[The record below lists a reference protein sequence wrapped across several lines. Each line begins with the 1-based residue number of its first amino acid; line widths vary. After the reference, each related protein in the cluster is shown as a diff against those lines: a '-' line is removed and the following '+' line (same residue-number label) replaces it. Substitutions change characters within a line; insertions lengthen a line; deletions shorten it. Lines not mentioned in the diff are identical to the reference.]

1 MKESLL
7 YNSKNMH
14 CFYGVTKAPKAKDFY
29 GPHFHED
36 YELLFF
42 YDGDAD
48 FTIGESHY
56 HLQKNDL
63 LLIQPNVYHR
73 LQPLS
78 SHPYERV
85 VFTFSKEVIL
95 EELRPFLQSANSLYH
110 IEANAPIKRIF
121 DNVRE
126 SLEVFS
132 KEEFEYFSATSLN
145 QVLLQLKYFSPHTEK
160 ETNGGSSTLESILLY
175 IDENLASP
183 LTIAD
188 LSKQFNLSESWIAH
202 SFKKALGVSPSQY
215 INRKKIIY
223 AQSLIHKGIPPMQ
236 AAEECGYANYTTF
249 YRQYK
254 KHLGI
259 SPAEDTKPV

>member
-1 MKESLL
+1 MKENLL
-7 YNSKNMH
+7 YNSKNMQ
-14 CFYGVTKAPKAKDFY
+14 CFYGVTQVPKAKDFY

-42 YDGDAD
+42 YEGDAD
-48 FTIGESHY
+48 FTIGDVRY

-78 SHPYERV
+78 SRPYERV
-85 VFTFSKEVIL
+85 VFNFSNEVVL
-95 EELRPFLQSANSLYH
+95 EELLPFLKNANSLYH
-110 IEANAPIKRIF
+110 LEANSPVKRIF
-121 DNVRE
+121 DNLRE
-126 SLEVFS
+126 SLQFFT

-145 QVLLQLKYFSPHTEK
+145 HVLLQLKYFSPNTEK
-160 ETNGGSSTLESILLY
+160 ETGSGSSALESILLY
-175 IDENLASP
+175 IDENLALP

-188 LSKQFNLSESWIAH
+188 LSKRFNLSESWIAH

-215 INRKKIIY
+215 INRKKIVY

-236 AAEECGYANYTTF
+236 AAEECGYTNYTTF

-259 SPAEDTKPV
+259 SPAEDTKSV